1 MEAVSALTALKN
13 YDRPQQTAGAAGV
26 NSRAG
31 EEFLTIFYK
40 EMLKEAIKAPSF
52 SYDPDNK
59 DKSETG
65 TFFSTYNTDLMV
77 EQFAKQLAKNQLAR
91 PGWLPADQVDQAG
104 RAAERTL

>member
-1 MEAVSALTALKN
+1 MEAISPLSALENLN
-13 YDRPQQTAGAAGV
+13 RLSQAAAASGV

-52 SYDPDNK
+52 SYDPENG
-59 DKSETG
+59 SETE

-77 EQFAKQLAKNQLAR
+77 EQFAKQLAKNQIAR
-91 PGWLPADQVDQAG
+91 PGWLPVDQANQ
-104 RAAERTL
+104 AAEGAK